1 MIDEKKIEKAAEE
14 YAMHSCVED
23 EYPGTELD
31 AFKAG
36 VEWAIKQLLNRWHHK
51 SEVPNG
57 EILYIDDAN
66 FPHGMEWYRDDH
78 YDEDWDAVIDVEH
91 IKGWI
96 YVKDLL
102 PMMKKCLD

>member
-1 MIDEKKIEKAAEE
+1 MIDRKKIEEAAEK
-14 YAMHSCVED
+14 YAIRSWVED
-23 EYPGTELD
+23 EYPGIEPN

-36 VEWAIKQLLNRWHHK
+36 VKWAIEQLLNLWHHK

-57 EILYIDDAN
+57 KILYIDDVN

>member
-1 MIDEKKIEKAAEE
+1 MIDDEKIKIAAQD
-14 YAMHSCVED
+14 YAKYSCVED
-23 EYPGTELD
+23 EYPGTELE
-31 AFKAG
+31 AFEAG
-36 VEWAIKQLLNRWHHK
+36 VKWAIEQLLNRWHHK
-51 SEVPNG
+51 SEIPNG
-57 EILYIDDAN
+57 KILYIDDAN

-102 PMMKKCLD
+102 PMMKKCLN